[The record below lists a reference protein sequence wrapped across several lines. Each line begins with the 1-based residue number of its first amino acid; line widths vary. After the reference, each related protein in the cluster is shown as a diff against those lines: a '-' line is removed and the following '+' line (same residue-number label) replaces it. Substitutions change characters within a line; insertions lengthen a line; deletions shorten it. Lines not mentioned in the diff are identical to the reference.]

1 LDEKINKGN
10 YWENIYYRR
19 IAELYGMSNINFWR
33 TTSGNEVDF
42 IIHETGKPSH
52 AVEIKY
58 SSEKISESKYK
69 KFREDYPEIDLSF
82 AYYEPFSED
91 FFRK

>member
-1 LDEKINKGN
+1 
-10 YWENIYYRR
+10 
-19 IAELYGMSNINFWR
+19 MSNINFWR

-42 IIHETGKPSH
+42 IIHETGKPSR

-58 SSEKISESKYK
+58 SNEKINVSKYK
-69 KFREDYPEIDLSF
+69 KFRENYPEIDLSF